1 MPQLN
6 LNFTDIPIP
15 QESLWEDLHNEQKHL
30 IIEAFAKLM
39 LKALAD
45 SHPPSPAEP
54 RKEVAND

>member
-30 IIEAFAKLM
+30 IIEVIAKLM
-39 LKALAD
+39 LKAVAD

-54 RKEVAND
+54 IKEAAND